1 MIFPGKAGKAHKSC
15 PHCYKLVSRNAVTCP
30 GCSAPCSKKRSV
42 FTMTYASVIII
53 PAFSL
58 IVCVSMHAGALC
70 FTNSPGYFGI
80 LWYVELFL
88 FIALNL

>member
-15 PHCYKLVSRNAVTCP
+15 PHCYKLVSRNVVTCP

-42 FTMTYASVIII
+42 FATTYDSVIII

-58 IVCVSMHAGALC
+58 IVCACMWRRYVLLIVL
-70 FTNSPGYFGI
+70 GI
-80 LWYVELFL
+80 LEFCGM
-88 FIALNL
+88 